1 MKKYLI
7 ILILFSFN
15 LISTELLAEE
25 RVRGKHVLVTKI
37 GSFELDKANQSSSR
51 TFTTKSDAVFGLEY
65 EWHMWKGLSIGGE
78 VFYYENDF
86 TTPTRRTAE
95 ISSHLFNVKYHF
107 NHDGAFQPF
116 IGIGRGFTYIAA
128 TGESFIDTHF
138 GPAYQYTAGFTY
150 RFKYVGIYAEY
161 KVLNS
166 RPEDEL
172 GSITVSE
179 IDTSGKGFLM
189 GVSVLF

>member
-1 MKKYLI
+1 MKKHLA
-7 ILILFSFN
+7 ILILFS
-15 LISTELLAEE
+15 LSLVSTELFAEE

-37 GSFELDKANQSSSR
+37 GVFELDKANQSSSR

-65 EWHMWKGLSIGGE
+65 EWHLWKGLSIGGE
-78 VFYYENDF
+78 FFTYENDF
-86 TTPTRRTAE
+86 TATNKYTAE

-116 IGIGRGFTYIAA
+116 IGLGRGFTFIEE
-128 TGESFIDTHF
+128 TGESLVDTHF
-138 GPAYQYTAGFTY
+138 GPAYQYIAGFTY

-166 RPEDEL
+166 RPEDDL
-172 GSITVSE
+172 GSVTISE

>member
-1 MKKYLI
+1 MKKL
-7 ILILFSFN
+7 LVLLLSFTFS
-15 LISTELLAEE
+15 LASAEPTARE
-25 RVRGKHVLVTKI
+25 KGRHVLVTKI
-37 GSFELDKANQSSSR
+37 GTFELDKASQSSSR
-51 TFTTKSDAVFGLEY
+51 NFTTKSDSVFGLEY

-78 VFYYENDF
+78 FFYYENDF
-86 TTPTRRTAE
+86 TSPTSRTAE

-107 NHDGAFQPF
+107 NHEGAFQPF
-116 IGIGRGFTYIAA
+116 IGVGRGFTFIAA

-138 GPAYQYTAGFTY
+138 GVAYQYTAGFTY
-150 RFKYVGIYAEY
+150 RFKHVGIYAEY

-166 RPEDEL
+166 RPEDEF

-179 IDTSGKGFLM
+179 IDTSGEGLLM